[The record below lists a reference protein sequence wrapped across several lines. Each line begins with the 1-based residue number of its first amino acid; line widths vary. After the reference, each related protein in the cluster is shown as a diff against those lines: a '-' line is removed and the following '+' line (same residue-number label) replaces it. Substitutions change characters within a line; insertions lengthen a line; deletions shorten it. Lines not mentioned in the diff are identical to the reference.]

1 MTKIKIISI
10 LIFLLLIFLTFFSI
24 YIGRENKIN
33 TDLLDTIITQ
43 KAFTQEISKNIFYI
57 YKNKDASTQQLDES
71 IKKFLSNM
79 SNQDKIF
86 VEVDSGSIKKQTDKI
101 TLLWNKFYL
110 HVQNFRDQSKTS
122 TAYSSIILEQ
132 TVKDIYN
139 TNLQLVVEFEQL
151 IKLHKAYFSE
161 VQEMNK
167 NIQYLLFFLLV
178 ALLTYFFT
186 QIKNVILFMQKFLD
200 VSKTIIKNSSIQQLR
215 PIKINNNNIDIVQAT
230 NNFNFLVEKINN
242 SVQHSSDSIQH
253 SYQSLETLERNI
265 EDLIELLSIVEEDK
279 VFDKELTKKEDAVIQ
294 SLEELTTSTYKLKAL
309 KKDLDNLVS
318 IHNNN
323 PTRQTF

>member
-10 LIFLLLIFLTFFSI
+10 LIFFLLILLTFFSI
-24 YIGRENKIN
+24 YIGREDKIN
-33 TDLLDTIITQ
+33 TDLLDTINTQ
-43 KAFTQEISKNIFYI
+43 KAFTQEISKNIFYT
-57 YKNKDASTQQLDES
+57 YKNKDASTQQLDDS

-79 SNQDKIF
+79 SNKDKIF
-86 VEVDSGSIKKQTDKI
+86 MDIHSDSIKKQAEKI
-101 TLLWNKFYL
+101 ALLWNKFYL

-122 TAYSSIILEQ
+122 TTYSSIILEL
-132 TVKDIYN
+132 TIKDIYN

-151 IKLHKAYFSE
+151 IKLHQAYFNDT
-161 VQEMNK
+161 QEMNK

-186 QIKNVILFMQKFLD
+186 QIKDVILFMQKFLD
-200 VSKTIIKNSSIQQLR
+200 ISKTIIKNSSIQQLR

-242 SVQHSSDSIQH
+242 SVQYSSDSIQH
-253 SYQSLETLERNI
+253 SYQSLETLEKNI
-265 EDLIELLSIVEEDK
+265 EDLIELLSIMEEDK
-279 VFDKELTKKEDAVIQ
+279 IFDKELTKKEDVVIQ

-309 KKDLDNLVS
+309 KKDLDNLIS
-318 IHNNN
+318 SHTI
-323 PTRQTF
+323 

>member
-10 LIFLLLIFLTFFSI
+10 LIFFLLMLLTFFSF

-33 TDLLDTIITQ
+33 TDLLDTINTQ

-57 YKNKDASTQQLDES
+57 YKNKDASTQQLDDS

-79 SNQDKIF
+79 GNKDKIF
-86 VEVDSGSIKKQTDKI
+86 MDIHSDSIKKQTDKI

-132 TVKDIYN
+132 TIKNIYN

-151 IKLHKAYFSE
+151 IKLHQAYFSDI
-161 VQEMNK
+161 QEMNK

-186 QIKNVILFMQKFLD
+186 QIKDVLLFMQKFLD
-200 VSKTIIKNSSIQQLR
+200 ISKTIIKNSSIGQLR
-215 PIKINNNNIDIVQAT
+215 PIKINNNNIDIVHAT
-230 NNFNFLVEKINN
+230 NNFNFLVDKINS
-242 SVQHSSDSIQH
+242 SVQYSSDSLQH
-253 SYQSLETLERNI
+253 SYQSLETLEKNI
-265 EDLIELLSIVEEDK
+265 EDLIELLSIMEEDK
-279 VFDKELTKKEDAVIQ
+279 IFDKELTKKEDAVIQ

-309 KKDLDNLVS
+309 KKDLDNLIS
-318 IHNNN
+318 SHI
-323 PTRQTF
+323 